1 MEQGKPG
8 AETDPLKVQFK
19 SKMRINPKGA
29 GMRPRL
35 PAEQSTGAVGDE
47 GPVQSAA
54 FSATGPCTN
63 SAREAWRSPHRLRA
77 TSVTEA
83 ETRQTSFRVS
93 VLFAAKAHRPSG
105 GPDGSFTN
113 EDAITRHNGSGIH
126 LPPAHARGLSV
137 SDKA

>member
-1 MEQGKPG
+1 MKDPFRALLFLPPALAQTQPG
-8 AETDPLKVQFK
+8 RLGD
-19 SKMRINPKGA
+19 
-29 GMRPRL
+29 RP
-35 PAEQSTGAVGDE
+35 D
-47 GPVQSAA
+47 
-54 FSATGPCTN
+54 
-63 SAREAWRSPHRLRA
+63 RLRA